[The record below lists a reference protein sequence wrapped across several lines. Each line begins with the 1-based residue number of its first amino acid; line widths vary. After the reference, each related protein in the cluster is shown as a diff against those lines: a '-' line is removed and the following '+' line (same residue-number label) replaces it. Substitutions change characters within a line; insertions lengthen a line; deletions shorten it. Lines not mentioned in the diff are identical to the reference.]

1 MNWQKVEFDS
11 SSKNK
16 QLELNLINEFQ
27 LRFLKSH
34 PTFDVSGA
42 TLFQFDKGNLESII
56 YFSPNCSN
64 VPPLVELA
72 ESVGAIDCESPLGSK
87 LSVLSGD
94 GGFWSKSS

>member
-1 MNWQKVEFDS
+1 MGWRKVEFDS

-16 QLELNLINEFQ
+16 LTELNLINEFQ

-56 YFSPNCSN
+56 YFSPNSFN
-64 VPPLVELA
+64 APSLEELA
-72 ESVGAIDCESPLGSK
+72 DSVGAIDCESPLDSK
-87 LSVLSGD
+87 LSMMAGD
-94 GGFWSKSS
+94 KNFWVKSS